1 MTLVSFRAA
10 LGISMIAGLSA
21 CVPATTTTTPEPA
34 LPAAATA
41 PVETN
46 AALYV
51 GTSDNGF
58 AVPTVP
64 VEKVPD
70 EFERQEVDFPS
81 DQPPGTIIINPG
93 AKHLFFITGNNKA
106 IRYGVSVGKAGF
118 EWAGEANITNRKHWP
133 TWTPPKEMIE
143 RKPELSKWEKGQPG
157 GPTNPLGARALYL
170 TTNGRDYGYRIHGT
184 PDWWSIGKNASS
196 GCIRMINQDV
206 MDLYNRV
213 PEGAKVIVLNRD
225 GSMPQGLKLPP
236 PQPKKKTPAPAPA
249 PAVASTTDT
258 EVTTMPVA
266 GAVTPA
272 ATTAVT
278 PAPDGTG
285 TTVTVPAAVTAP
297 VTVPVATT
305 QPGVTVTTPT
315 TTAPTATTAPLVV
328 PQSTAPTAPAL
339 TGVDPSPVVT
349 APAPVAATPAPAPA
363 APAPAVASPVCAVP
377 LVNGLCPQG

>member
-21 CVPATTTTTPEPA
+21 CVPATTTTTPEPG

-157 GPTNPLGARALYL
+157 GLDNPLGARALYL
-170 TTNGRDYGYRIHGT
+170 TTNGIDYGYRIHGT
-184 PDWWSIGKNASS
+184 PEWNSIGRSASS

-206 MDLYNRV
+206 IDLYERV
-213 PEGAKVIVLNRD
+213 PDNTKVIVLNAD
-225 GSMPQGLKLPP
+225 GSMPKGLTLPP
-236 PQPKKKTPAPAPA
+236 PQPKKVVEPVIIVPKPSVMPVPVVTSGSVAPAPA
-249 PAVASTTDT
+249 TATAVTATASTTA
-258 EVTTMPVA
+258 P
-266 GAVTPA
+266 
-272 ATTAVT
+272 ATTA
-278 PAPDGTG
+278 PA
-285 TTVTVPAAVTAP
+285 
-297 VTVPVATT
+297 
-305 QPGVTVTTPT
+305 
-315 TTAPTATTAPLVV
+315 TTAPTVV
-328 PQSTAPTAPAL
+328 CT
-339 TGVDPSPVVT
+339 
-349 APAPVAATPAPAPA
+349 
-363 APAPAVASPVCAVP
+363 VP
-377 LVNGLCPQG
+377 LVNGVCPSN